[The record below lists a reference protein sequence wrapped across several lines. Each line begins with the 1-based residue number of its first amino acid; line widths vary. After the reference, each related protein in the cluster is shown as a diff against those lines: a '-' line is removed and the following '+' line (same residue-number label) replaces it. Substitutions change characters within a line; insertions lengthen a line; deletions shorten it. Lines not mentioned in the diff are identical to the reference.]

1 MKKHFFTLA
10 VITIGILVAG
20 FFAFSFRSPSSAQ
33 RKQQN
38 QWEYAAITYTT
49 VPFNSENQPFITAVA
64 NVCFLQQN
72 GCRNEEIKA
81 ELVYAKFLQDF
92 RLENTFSSKNLGNN
106 RARELVFTKAVA
118 RLGSEGWEMMGEPSV
133 NFDNYILDAQGS
145 YAISLG
151 NKEIKPNIYFKR
163 MIQ

>member
-1 MKKHFFTLA
+1 M
-10 VITIGILVAG
+10 VGILLAG
-20 FFAFSFRSPSSAQ
+20 FFAFSFYSPSAAQ
-33 RKQQN
+33 KKNQN
-38 QWEYAAITYTT
+38 QWEYAVITYTT
-49 VPFNSENQPFITAVA
+49 VPFSSENQPFITGVA

-92 RLENTFSSKNLGNN
+92 RLENIFSSKNLGNN
-106 RARELVFTKAVA
+106 RARELAFTKAVA

-133 NFDNYILDAQGS
+133 IFDNYILDPQGNYS
-145 YAISLG
+145 ISQG